1 MIVNNPLKIQRTKEA
16 KSGSTDSPVVEIN
29 EQVKQEYAI
38 ATQYLQEK
46 TNCSMSC
53 SISELGIEFSDSDW
67 VVKLVFK

>member
-38 ATQYLQEK
+38 AT
-46 TNCSMSC
+46 
-53 SISELGIEFSDSDW
+53 
-67 VVKLVFK
+67 